1 MSYREQLY
9 QNLLKVNDYL
19 HDIVIVNEGS
29 LCLLKGLVKVDS
41 IFSTARYFLIKVHK
55 VSQLTSLAT
64 CHMNMQALCT
74 ILSVLKLHTNCTKI
88 LTI

>member
-9 QNLLKVNDYL
+9 KNLLKVNDYL

-64 CHMNMQALCT
+64 CHTMSHEHASAVYNPLRLET
-74 ILSVLKLHTNCTKI
+74 SH
-88 LTI
+88 